1 MNSDDTGD
9 DNQALRRGGTWM
21 IAAGWGMGV
30 LILALLFGGFLERRD
45 NPNRLSVLAGQSG
58 ELVLLRDP
66 SGHYRAEGWMN
77 GVAASFLLDTGA
89 TRLAIPARMAERAGL
104 ERGPATMIGTANGVV
119 RAWRTRVERLE
130 IGPLVFEDLSA
141 VIAPNLPGNEA
152 LLGMNALGDLHI
164 EQRGE
169 ELILRVPGARI

>member
-1 MNSDDTGD
+1 MTPEDD
-9 DNQALRRGGTWM
+9 DNGQALRRGGTWM
-21 IAAGWGMGV
+21 MAAGWGVGV

-58 ELVLLRDP
+58 ELILLRDP

-77 GVAASFLLDTGA
+77 GVSASFLLDTGA

-104 ERGPATMIGTANGVV
+104 ERGAPAMIRTANGVTRGW
-119 RAWRTRVERLE
+119 RARVKRLE
-130 IGPLVFEDLSA
+130 IGPLVFEDLAA
-141 VIAPNLPGNEA
+141 VIAPNLSGDEA

-169 ELILRVPGARI
+169 ELILRAPGAGG